1 MSKFSSYRSLTPAGL
16 LLTVSLAACSS
27 ARTAEPAV
35 AGMPAL
41 PPPPMAEPVATN
53 APVTEP
59 ASDSS
64 ASAPEPA
71 AACDQGK
78 GSWAVGK
85 VADAALVAKV
95 MADTGA
101 TKTRMLKPG
110 MMVTAEFDG
119 GRVDI
124 RVDNNNVVL
133 AVTCG

>member
-1 MSKFSSYRSLTPAGL
+1 MSKVSSYCSLWPVGL
-16 LLTVSLAACSS
+16 LLAASLAACSS
-27 ARTAEPAV
+27 TRTAEPAV

-53 APVTEP
+53 DPVTEP

-64 ASAPEPA
+64 TSVPGPA
-71 AACDQGK
+71 AVCDQGK

-85 VADAALVAKV
+85 VADAVLVAKV

-101 TKTRMLKPG
+101 KKTRMLKPG

-119 GRVDI
+119 TRVDI